1 VRHSENPERDNLIIE
16 ERNKG
21 ASFRELGKKFNISA
35 NRVNQIINTAESK
48 VNLTPFLIRNN
59 KTELYRKQQRDESIA
74 VFGTWAQKVCLL
86 MPHLQA
92 IKAIAEEK
100 NT

>member
-1 VRHSENPERDNLIIE
+1 MNEEVRAWLLNRDSSIFE
-16 ERNKG
+16 EHLNGVSNVEIAR
-21 ASFRELGKKFNISA
+21 KFNLSA
-35 NRVNQIINTAESK
+35 QRVCQIIGREKDRLDRPAKDIVLKDKS
-48 VNLTPFLIRNN
+48 VSL
-59 KTELYRKQQRDESIA
+59 
-74 VFGTWAQKVCLL
+74 FGTWAQKVSLL

>member
-1 VRHSENPERDNLIIE
+1 MNEEVRAWLLNRDSSIFE
-16 ERNKG
+16 EHLNGVSNVEIAR
-21 ASFRELGKKFNISA
+21 KFNLSA
-35 NRVNQIINTAESK
+35 PRVCQIIDREKDRLDRPAK
-48 VNLTPFLIRNN
+48 
-59 KTELYRKQQRDESIA
+59 SI
-74 VFGTWAQKVCLL
+74 VLKDKSVSLFGTWAQKVSLL